1 MKAAGN
7 IGAQLGARFG
17 ARFGVLRE
25 RALAYW
31 LARTDQERKF
41 LAVGGAVVL
50 VALVYALLLAPA
62 VEGRDS
68 LRASLP
74 ALRQQAAQLQTLA
87 AEAQALAA
95 NPAPPAAPMTAEAL
109 NASMAQRGLKA
120 GSLTMTGEYAK
131 LQFNGVSFANLVA
144 WLDAQRRENRVQVHD
159 ASFTALP
166 ALGQVDA
173 TLTLRQ
179 ASAPAQ

>member
-1 MKAAGN
+1 MKAGH

-17 ARFGVLRE
+17 TLRE

-31 LARTDQERKF
+31 LARTEQERKF
-41 LAVGGAVVL
+41 LAVGGVVVL

-68 LRASLP
+68 LRSSLP

-87 AEAQALAA
+87 TEAQSLSA
-95 NPAPPAAPMTAEAL
+95 NPAPQAPPMTADSL
-109 NASMAQRGLKA
+109 TASMAQYGLKA

-131 LQFNGVSFANLVA
+131 AQFNGVSFANLMA
-144 WLDAQRRENRVQVHD
+144 WLDAQRRENRVQVQD

-166 ALGQVDA
+166 AAGQADA

>member
-7 IGAQLGARFG
+7 IGAQFG
-17 ARFGVLRE
+17 ARFNALRE

-41 LAVGGAVVL
+41 LAVGGGVVL
-50 VALVYALLLAPA
+50 VSLVYALLLAPA

-68 LRASLP
+68 LRRSLP

-87 AEAQALAA
+87 TEAQTLAA
-95 NPAPPAAPMTAEAL
+95 NPAPQVPPMTPDAL
-109 NASMAQRGLKA
+109 AASMAQRGLKA
-120 GSLTMTGEYAK
+120 ASLTMTGEYAK
-131 LQFNGVSFANLVA
+131 VQFNDVSFANLVA
-144 WLDAQRRENRVQVHD
+144 WLDAQRRENRVQVQD
-159 ASFTALP
+159 ATFTAQP
-166 ALGQVDA
+166 AVGQVDA

-179 ASAPAQ
+179 ASAPAE